1 MGLEEYDE
9 GNGIFLKIKHGCI
22 CTESKVER
30 EGYKKVEGALQDGT
44 PWKKWIRPYK
54 AVSGYVDKMERYDR
68 EFEGRK
74 FRGWSITIND
84 AGNIYFLDIPFT
96 SRVNSRWMKLAESID
111 YTKPVRF
118 SAWHDRKTD
127 STAFNVQQDGVSV
140 PQKYTRE
147 DPGNMPEPI
156 QRASGKWDYGAQ
168 EDFLVERLLKFVIP
182 NVELIA
188 ANRNAGK
195 ATEKSDDSSPD
206 SSQGNG
212 LENDYGVDEG
222 GPMRDIQRSVKALAG
237 TRIVNG
243 AAEGEILK
251 DYFGTDKWN
260 EVELLPE
267 GLLKAQAAKLDSLIP
282 F

>member
-22 CTESKVER
+22 CTESKVEKD
-30 EGYKKVEGALQDGT
+30 GYKKVEGTLQDGT

-54 AVSGYVDKMERYDR
+54 AVSGYVDKIERYDR

-74 FRGWSITIND
+74 FRGWSIAIND

-147 DPGNMPEPI
+147 DPGDMPEPI
-156 QRASGKWDYGAQ
+156 QRSSGKWDYGAQ

-188 ANRNAGK
+188 ANRNGVA
-195 ATEKSDDSSPD
+195 ASTQEQSS
-206 SSQGNG
+206 GG
-212 LENDYGVDEG
+212 LEDHDVTDNSDGQD
-222 GPMRDIQRSVKALAG
+222 GPLRDIVRSVKALAG
-237 TRIVNG
+237 TKIVNG
-243 AAEGEILK
+243 ADEPQILN
-251 DYFGTDKWN
+251 DFFGTSVWAEIEK
-260 EVELLPE
+260 LPE
-267 GLLKAQAAKLDSLIP
+267 SLLKAQAAKLDELIP